1 MSPSRQEWR
10 CPMLQF
16 NQTDCRYWPIGI
28 GWYWSILVHIG
39 SYWFILTPFDCL
51 QRLPAFTLHGSDRR
65 WAVDP
70 GSRDA
75 FSVFK
80 WQRWATVGN
89 KWRARIVKPRNI
101 HSMYVPSMLG
111 FIVQASSVVSRLAF
125 VLRGIWAEV
134 FQSSECFISIQ
145 FHRPIW
151 VCRQDFGI
159 WKGIPSRFQKQ
170 ERVVGL
176 SSYGDVCSL
185 KRF

>member
-1 MSPSRQEWR
+1 MSPSRQER
-10 CPMLQF
+10 
-16 NQTDCRYWPIGI
+16 DCRYWPIGI
-28 GWYWSILVHIG
+28 GWYWSILVHIDPIRL
-39 SYWFILTPFDCL
+39 SPAASCL
-51 QRLPAFTLHGSDRR
+51 HASWLWQKMSG
-65 WAVDP
+65 
-70 GSRDA
+70 GSRSKGC
-75 FSVFK
+75 FQHFCGRVFLSDNGE
-80 WQRWATVGN
+80 QRSEINGGQGLSSPGT
-89 KWRARIVKPRNI
+89 
-101 HSMYVPSMLG
+101 SMYVLSMLG

-159 WKGIPSRFQKQ
+159 WKGLPSRFQKQ